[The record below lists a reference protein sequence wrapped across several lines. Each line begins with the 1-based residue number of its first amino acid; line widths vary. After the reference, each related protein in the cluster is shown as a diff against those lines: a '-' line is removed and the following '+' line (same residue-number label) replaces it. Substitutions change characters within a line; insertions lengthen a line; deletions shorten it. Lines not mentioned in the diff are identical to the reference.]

1 MTTSAG
7 CFAATALRARLP
19 RNAWQR
25 LRAGHGTKGDRH
37 YDWAMIDAGPDD
49 TLPGQDPGHSVLLV
63 RRHGRGGDAL
73 IKYGPNSAT
82 RRHSGTI
89 QALFRH
95 SSAVT

>member
-25 LRAGHGTKGDRH
+25 LRAGHGTKGGRH
-37 YDWAMIDAGPDD
+37 YAWAMIDAGPDD

-63 RRHGRGGDAL
+63 RRHERGGAQ
-73 IKYGPNSAT
+73 
-82 RRHSGTI
+82 RRRLDQIRVQLGNE
-89 QALFRH
+89 APFRH
-95 SSAVT
+95 YSGIPLL